1 MKKGE
6 KIIILIVALV
16 CLAGCGT
23 NNGKPTESVIEE
35 SSVKENEINTI
46 EQESIVA
53 TTEMESSAD
62 EMGTKCEPMKESDAK
77 DFWKDGNTYSVKV
90 KYVMDGEESLF
101 DSDGTAQIHK
111 ERQYNEG
118 LIYNVIIKSNDG
130 NVKNRSMAHFYVED
144 EKIYI
149 VDDYDNNNEK
159 IKDDYLQLVYQQ
171 KDIENDNGKG
181 LYYSIVNI
189 DGITKFKL
197 YTYLVE
203 TNYYNNIEWGKER
216 NINFFENGYGAQRD
230 LLQVKF
236 IKKN

>member
-23 NNGKPTESVIEE
+23 DNGKATESVVEE
-35 SSVKENEINTI
+35 SSVKENEINTT
-46 EQESIVA
+46 EQESVVA
-53 TTEMESSAD
+53 TTEMESSVD

-77 DFWKDGNTYSVKV
+77 DFWIDGNTYLIKMR
-90 KYVMDGEESLF
+90 YVMDGEESFF

-111 ERQYNEG
+111 EREYKDG
-118 LIYNVIIKSNDG
+118 LIYNIIINSNDG
-130 NVKNRSMAHFYVED
+130 NVKNRSMAHFYVEN

-149 VDDYDNNNEK
+149 VDDYDNNKK

-197 YTYLVE
+197 YTY
-203 TNYYNNIEWGKER
+203 
-216 NINFFENGYGAQRD
+216 
-230 LLQVKF
+230 
-236 IKKN
+236 

>member
-23 NNGKPTESVIEE
+23 NNGKATESVVEE
-35 SSVKENEINTI
+35 SSVKENEINTT
-46 EQESIVA
+46 EQESVVA
-53 TTEMESSAD
+53 TTEMESSVD

-77 DFWKDGNTYSVKV
+77 NFWIDGNTYLIKMR
-90 KYVMDGEESLF
+90 YVMDGEESFF

-111 ERQYNEG
+111 EREYKDG
-118 LIYNVIIKSNDG
+118 LIYNIIINSNDG
-130 NVKNRSMAHFYVED
+130 NVKNRSMAHFYVEN

-149 VDDYDNNNEK
+149 VDDYDNNKK

-216 NINFFENGYGAQRD
+216 NINFFENGCGAQRD

-236 IKKN
+236 IKKK

>member
-23 NNGKPTESVIEE
+23 NNGKATESVVEE
-35 SSVKENEINTI
+35 SSVKENEINTT
-46 EQESIVA
+46 EQESVVT
-53 TTEMESSAD
+53 TTEMESSVD

-77 DFWKDGNTYSVKV
+77 NFWIDGNTYLIKMR
-90 KYVMDGEESLF
+90 YVMDGEESFF

-111 ERQYNEG
+111 EREYKDG
-118 LIYNVIIKSNDG
+118 LIYNIIINSNDG
-130 NVKNRSMAHFYVED
+130 NVKNRSMAHFYVEN

-149 VDDYDNNNEK
+149 VDDYDNNKK

-236 IKKN
+236 IKKK

>member
-23 NNGKPTESVIEE
+23 NNGKATESVVEE
-35 SSVKENEINTI
+35 SSVKENEINTT
-46 EQESIVA
+46 EQESVVA
-53 TTEMESSAD
+53 TTEMESSVD

-77 DFWKDGNTYSVKV
+77 NFWIDGNTYLIKMR
-90 KYVMDGEESLF
+90 YVMDGEESFF

-111 ERQYNEG
+111 EREYKDG
-118 LIYNVIIKSNDG
+118 LIYNIIINSNDG
-130 NVKNRSMAHFYVED
+130 NVKNRSMAHFYVEN

-149 VDDYDNNNEK
+149 VDDYDNNKK

-197 YTYLVE
+197 YTY
-203 TNYYNNIEWGKER
+203 
-216 NINFFENGYGAQRD
+216 
-230 LLQVKF
+230 F
-236 IKKN
+236 IVSLY

>member
-23 NNGKPTESVIEE
+23 NNGKATESVVEE
-35 SSVKENEINTI
+35 SSVKENEINTT
-46 EQESIVA
+46 EQESVVA
-53 TTEMESSAD
+53 TTEMESSVD

-77 DFWKDGNTYSVKV
+77 DFWIDGNTYLIKMR
-90 KYVMDGEESLF
+90 YVMDGEESFF

-111 ERQYNEG
+111 EREYKDG
-118 LIYNVIIKSNDG
+118 LIYNIIINSNDG
-130 NVKNRSMAHFYVED
+130 NVKNRSMAHFYVEN

-149 VDDYDNNNEK
+149 VDDYDNNKK

-203 TNYYNNIEWGKER
+203 TNYYNNIEWGKES

-236 IKKN
+236 IKKK

>member
-23 NNGKPTESVIEE
+23 NNGKATESVVEE
-35 SSVKENEINTI
+35 SSVKENEINTT
-46 EQESIVA
+46 EQESVVA
-53 TTEMESSAD
+53 TTEMESSVD

-77 DFWKDGNTYSVKV
+77 NFWIDGNTYLIKMR
-90 KYVMDGEESLF
+90 YVMDGEESFF

-111 ERQYNEG
+111 EREYKDG
-118 LIYNVIIKSNDG
+118 LIYNIIINSNDG
-130 NVKNRSMAHFYVED
+130 NVKNRSMAHFYVEN

-149 VDDYDNNNEK
+149 VDDYDNNKK

-236 IKKN
+236 IKKK

>member
-23 NNGKPTESVIEE
+23 NNGKATESVVEE
-35 SSVKENEINTI
+35 SSVKENEINTT
-46 EQESIVA
+46 EQESVVA
-53 TTEMESSAD
+53 TTEMESSVD

-77 DFWKDGNTYSVKV
+77 KFWIDGNTYLIKMR
-90 KYVMDGEESLF
+90 YVMDGEESFF

-111 ERQYNEG
+111 EREYKDG
-118 LIYNVIIKSNDG
+118 LIYNIIINSNDG
-130 NVKNRSMAHFYVED
+130 NVKNRSMAHFYVEN

-149 VDDYDNNNEK
+149 VDDYDNNKK

-236 IKKN
+236 IKKK

>member
-23 NNGKPTESVIEE
+23 NNGKATESVVEE
-35 SSVKENEINTI
+35 SSVKENEINTT
-46 EQESIVA
+46 EQESVVA
-53 TTEMESSAD
+53 TTEMESSVD

-77 DFWKDGNTYSVKV
+77 DFWIDGNTYLIKMR
-90 KYVMDGEESLF
+90 YVMDGEESLF

-111 ERQYNEG
+111 EREYKDG
-118 LIYNVIIKSNDG
+118 LIYNIIINSNDG
-130 NVKNRSMAHFYVED
+130 NVKNRSMAHFYVEN

-181 LYYSIVNI
+181 LYYSIENI
-189 DGITKFKL
+189 DGVTKFKL

-216 NINFFENGYGAQRD
+216 NVNFFENGYGAQRD

>member
-23 NNGKPTESVIEE
+23 NNGKATESVVEE
-35 SSVKENEINTI
+35 SSVKENEINTT
-46 EQESIVA
+46 EQESVVA
-53 TTEMESSAD
+53 TTEMESSVD

-77 DFWKDGNTYSVKV
+77 NFWIDGNTYLIKMR
-90 KYVMDGEESLF
+90 YVMDGEESFF

-111 ERQYNEG
+111 EREYKDG
-118 LIYNVIIKSNDG
+118 LIYNIIINSNDG
-130 NVKNRSMAHFYVED
+130 NVKNRSMAHFYVEN

-149 VDDYDNNNEK
+149 VDDYDNNK
-159 IKDDYLQLVYQQ
+159 KDDYLQLVYQQ

-236 IKKN
+236 IKKK

>member
-23 NNGKPTESVIEE
+23 NNGKATESVVEE
-35 SSVKENEINTI
+35 SSVKENEINTT
-46 EQESIVA
+46 EQESVVA
-53 TTEMESSAD
+53 TTEMESSVD

-77 DFWKDGNTYSVKV
+77 NFWIDGNTYLIKMR
-90 KYVMDGEESLF
+90 YVMDGEESFF

-111 ERQYNEG
+111 EREYKDG
-118 LIYNVIIKSNDG
+118 LIYNIIINSNDG
-130 NVKNRSMAHFYVED
+130 NVKNRSMAHFYVEN

-149 VDDYDNNNEK
+149 VDDYDNNKK

-203 TNYYNNIEWGKER
+203 TNYYNNIEWGK
-216 NINFFENGYGAQRD
+216 G
-230 LLQVKF
+230 
-236 IKKN
+236 KKY

>member
-1 MKKGE
+1 MK
-6 KIIILIVALV
+6 ILIVALV

-23 NNGKPTESVIEE
+23 NNGKATESVVEE
-35 SSVKENEINTI
+35 SSVKENEINTT
-46 EQESIVA
+46 EQESVVA
-53 TTEMESSAD
+53 TTEMESSVD

-77 DFWKDGNTYSVKV
+77 NFWIDGNTYLIKMR
-90 KYVMDGEESLF
+90 YVMDGEESFF

-111 ERQYNEG
+111 EREYKDG
-118 LIYNVIIKSNDG
+118 LIYNIIINSNDG
-130 NVKNRSMAHFYVED
+130 NVKNRSMAHFYVEN

-149 VDDYDNNNEK
+149 VDDYDNNKK

-236 IKKN
+236 IKKK

>member
-23 NNGKPTESVIEE
+23 NNGKATESVVEE
-35 SSVKENEINTI
+35 SSVKENEINTT
-46 EQESIVA
+46 EQESVVA
-53 TTEMESSAD
+53 TAEMESSVD

-77 DFWKDGNTYSVKV
+77 NFWIDGNTYLIKMR
-90 KYVMDGEESLF
+90 YVMDGEESFF

-111 ERQYNEG
+111 EREYKDG
-118 LIYNVIIKSNDG
+118 LIYNIIINSNDG
-130 NVKNRSMAHFYVED
+130 NVKNRSMAHFYVEN

-149 VDDYDNNNEK
+149 VDDYDNNKK

>member
-23 NNGKPTESVIEE
+23 NNGKATESVVEE
-35 SSVKENEINTI
+35 SSVKENEINTT
-46 EQESIVA
+46 EQESVVA
-53 TTEMESSAD
+53 TTEMESSVD

-77 DFWKDGNTYSVKV
+77 DFWIDGNTYLIKMR
-90 KYVMDGEESLF
+90 YVMDGEESFF

-111 ERQYNEG
+111 EREYKDG
-118 LIYNVIIKSNDG
+118 LIYNIIINSNDG
-130 NVKNRSMAHFYVED
+130 NVKNRSMAHFYVEN

-149 VDDYDNNNEK
+149 VDDYDNNKK

>member
-6 KIIILIVALV
+6 KIIILIVTLV

-23 NNGKPTESVIEE
+23 DNGKATESVVEE
-35 SSVKENEINTI
+35 SSVKENEINTT
-46 EQESIVA
+46 EQESVVA
-53 TTEMESSAD
+53 TTEMESSVD

-77 DFWKDGNTYSVKV
+77 DFWIDGNTYLIKMR
-90 KYVMDGEESLF
+90 YVMDGEESFF

-111 ERQYNEG
+111 EREYKDG
-118 LIYNVIIKSNDG
+118 LIYNIIINSNDG
-130 NVKNRSMAHFYVED
+130 NVKNRSMAHFYVEN

-149 VDDYDNNNEK
+149 VDDYDNNKK

-236 IKKN
+236 IKKK

>member
-23 NNGKPTESVIEE
+23 NNGKATESVVEE
-35 SSVKENEINTI
+35 SSVKENEINTT
-46 EQESIVA
+46 EQESVVA
-53 TTEMESSAD
+53 TTEMESSVD

-77 DFWKDGNTYSVKV
+77 DFWIDGNTYLIKMR
-90 KYVMDGEESLF
+90 YVMDGEESFF

-111 ERQYNEG
+111 EREYKDG
-118 LIYNVIIKSNDG
+118 LIYNIIINSNDG
-130 NVKNRSMAHFYVED
+130 NVKNRSMAHFYVEN

-149 VDDYDNNNEK
+149 VDDYDNNKK

-236 IKKN
+236 IKKK

>member
-23 NNGKPTESVIEE
+23 NNGKATESVVEE
-35 SSVKENEINTI
+35 SSVKENEINTT
-46 EQESIVA
+46 EQESVVA
-53 TTEMESSAD
+53 TTEMESSVD

-77 DFWKDGNTYSVKV
+77 NFWIDGNTYLIKMR
-90 KYVMDGEESLF
+90 YVMDGEESFF

-111 ERQYNEG
+111 EREYKDG
-118 LIYNVIIKSNDG
+118 LIYNIIINSNDG
-130 NVKNRSMAHFYVED
+130 NVKNRSMAHFYVEN

-149 VDDYDNNNEK
+149 VDDYDNNKK

>member
-23 NNGKPTESVIEE
+23 DNGKATESVVEE
-35 SSVKENEINTI
+35 SSVKENEINTT
-46 EQESIVA
+46 EQESVVA
-53 TTEMESSAD
+53 TTEMESSVD

-77 DFWKDGNTYSVKV
+77 DFWIDGNTYLIKMR
-90 KYVMDGEESLF
+90 YVMDGEESLF

-111 ERQYNEG
+111 EREYKDG
-118 LIYNVIIKSNDG
+118 LIYNIIINSNDG
-130 NVKNRSMAHFYVED
+130 NVKNRSMAHFYVEN

-149 VDDYDNNNEK
+149 VDDYDSNNEK

-189 DGITKFKL
+189 DGITKFIWL
-197 YTYLVE
+197 RQIIIIT
-203 TNYYNNIEWGKER
+203 
-216 NINFFENGYGAQRD
+216 
-230 LLQVKF
+230 
-236 IKKN
+236 